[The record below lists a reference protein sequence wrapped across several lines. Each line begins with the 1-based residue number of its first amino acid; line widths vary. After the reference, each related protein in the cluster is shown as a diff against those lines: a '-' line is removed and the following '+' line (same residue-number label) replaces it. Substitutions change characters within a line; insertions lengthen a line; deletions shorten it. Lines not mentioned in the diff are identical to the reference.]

1 METIVYVLFMTR
13 SVKSRIS
20 CIFCLM
26 FFGGILDSSA
36 QQKAN
41 DFTKRVQRLD
51 GKMSSLSG
59 RASKFNRL
67 SPSSSRR
74 ISVEEWPSHF
84 SPFGGKRFPMGNAKI
99 LGRER
104 FTTTQIEI
112 ETPLNDQIAQENFKR
127 ATNQNLSR
135 RDPAVNAVE
144 FRDAYY
150 ARLND
155 RVDEWMDKVNNMS
168 LQDIN
173 RYQFRRDRPKEP
185 GFPVQ
190 RAGAAG
196 TVDALKQS
204 PIQGSGLPSKRRQPV
219 PAGNSNYW
227 MGPKKISSSSS
238 TSQKRSG
245 SQHSSSSS
253 FQSSSSPKKFQASPK
268 PILGP
273 KTIRVE
279 VGASE

>member
-1 METIVYVLFMTR
+1 
-13 SVKSRIS
+13 
-20 CIFCLM
+20 M

-127 ATNQNLSR
+127 ATNQNLSK

-173 RYQFRRDRPKEP
+173 RYQFRRDRPSEP

-196 TVDALKQS
+196 TADALKQS
-204 PIQGSGLPSKRRQPV
+204 PIQGSGLPSKRGQPI

-227 MGPKKISSSSS
+227 MGPKKITSSSA

-245 SQHSSSSS
+245 SEQSLSSS
-253 FQSSSSPKKFQASPK
+253 FQSSSSPEKFQASPK

>member
-127 ATNQNLSR
+127 ATNQNLSK

-155 RVDEWMDKVNNMS
+155 RVDEWMEKVNNMS

-173 RYQFRRDRPKEP
+173 RYQFRRDRPSEP

-196 TVDALKQS
+196 TTDALKQS
-204 PIQGSGLPSKRRQPV
+204 PIQGSGLPSKREQPI

-227 MGPKKISSSSS
+227 MGPKKITSSGS

-245 SQHSSSSS
+245 SEQSLSSS
-253 FQSSSSPKKFQASPK
+253 FQSSSSPEKFQASPK

>member
-112 ETPLNDQIAQENFKR
+112 ETPLNDEIAQENFKR
-127 ATNQNLSR
+127 ATNQNLSK
-135 RDPAVNAVE
+135 RDSAVKAVE

-155 RVDEWMDKVNNMS
+155 RVNEWMDKVNNMS

-196 TVDALKQS
+196 TPDALRQS
-204 PIQGSGLPSKRRQPV
+204 PIQGSGLSSRKGQQI

-227 MGPKKISSSSS
+227 MGPKKIISSSS
-238 TSQKRSG
+238 TTQKRSG
-245 SQHSSSSS
+245 SKQSTSSS
-253 FQSSSSPKKFQASPK
+253 FKSSSSPENFKASPK